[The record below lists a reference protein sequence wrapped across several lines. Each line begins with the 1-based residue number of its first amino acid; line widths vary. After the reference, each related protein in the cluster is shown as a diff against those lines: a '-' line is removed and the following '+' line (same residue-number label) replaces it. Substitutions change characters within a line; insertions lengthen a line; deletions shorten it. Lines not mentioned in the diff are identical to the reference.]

1 MDLFVVPTM
10 GFDLLSAGYITN
22 TSESKFSVHTGR
34 PAPAITALGQWL
46 HAASDIS

>member
-22 TSESKFSVHTGR
+22 TSESKFSVHTTENVVRFDLLMER
-34 PAPAITALGQWL
+34 PRRWPR
-46 HAASDIS
+46 